1 MGRRSRTPPPIQSR
15 VLVPSGRAE
24 LPGTHYLGADPRIV
38 QAHKGVVDAGTA
50 TGLADH
56 LAPPPG
62 SEHPL
67 VQSIAGVAE
76 RCVEAQTFAGAET
89 VERDGEELNAGE
101 CHGSCSCPRGGG
113 RSTSSVTPHRPL
125 GNRPA

>member
-38 QAHKGVVDAGTA
+38 QPHKGVVEAGTA

-89 VERDGEELNAGE
+89 VERDGAELNAGE
-101 CHGSCSCPRGGG
+101 WHSSGGVPG
-113 RSTSSVTPHRPL
+113 VRWPSATSVS
-125 GNRPA
+125 